1 MTYNKE
7 DIDKIRE
14 NGKLIGTIL
23 EEVMAKA
30 VPGVTTAELDAYAEK
45 RILEVG
51 GKPSFKGYTGG
62 GEKPFP
68 ASVCISVNEELV
80 HGVPGPRVLEEGDLV
95 GLDIGMRY
103 KGLCTDTAVTVAVG
117 KVDAEKQRLLDVT
130 YKSLQLGVAKA
141 KDGNVVNDIART
153 VQEYVEA
160 QGYSIVR
167 ALVGHGVGIA
177 VHEEPTVPNFVSEGK
192 VGNYKLHKGLV
203 IAIEPMV
210 NVGGYEVDTAS
221 DGWTVVTKDGS
232 LSAHFE
238 HTVAITENGPEVL
251 TLRPSEKKFV

>member
-1 MTYNKE
+1 MKYTKE
-7 DIDKIRE
+7 EIAAIHE
-14 NGKLIGTIL
+14 NGKMIGAIL
-23 EEVMAKA
+23 EEVASKA
-30 VPGVTTAELDAYAEK
+30 VPGVTTAELDSYAEK
-45 RILEVG
+45 RIREVG
-51 GKPSFKGYTGG
+51 GEPSFKGYAGG

-68 ASVCISVNEELV
+68 ASVCISTNEELV
-80 HGVPGPRVLEEGDLV
+80 HGVPGSRVLKEGDLV

-117 KVDAEKQRLLDVT
+117 KIDEEKQRLLDVT
-130 YKSLQLGVAKA
+130 YKSMQLGIAQA
-141 KDGNVVNDIART
+141 KDGNDVNDIARA

-167 ALVGHGVGIA
+167 ALVGHGVGHQ

-192 VGNYKLHKGLV
+192 VGDYKLYEGLV

-210 NVGGYEVDTAS
+210 NVGGPEVDTAS